1 MGSVKHPEGGRVMTK
16 QSDALATDVNAIIKK
31 WITHGVAPMVSGR
44 PTYGDFTN
52 VGDYHGAMN
61 KVLEAQ
67 NQFNALPS
75 AVRAHVEN
83 DPGKFLELIFDP
95 NRTDELESLGLIPES
110 VPEAAPARVIVV
122 PDPEAP
128 ATSPVPS
135 E

>member
-1 MGSVKHPEGGRVMTK
+1 MTK

-83 DPGKFLELIFDP
+83 DPGKFW
-95 NRTDELESLGLIPES
+95 S
-110 VPEAAPARVIVV
+110 
-122 PDPEAP
+122 
-128 ATSPVPS
+128 
-135 E
+135 